1 MPVTAFSYPTTFLFV
16 ILIYLIYFC
25 LFKEALSLQFDFIVI
40 LQTNEIYIFRISQLY
55 RTYLY
60 LHTYNN
66 KIYLIIVF
74 IICT

>member
-16 ILIYLIYFC
+16 IYIYLIYFC
-25 LFKEALSLQFDFIVI
+25 LFKEALSFQFDFIVF
-40 LQTNEIYIFRISQLY
+40 LQTDGINIFRISQLY

-66 KIYLIIVF
+66 YMYI
-74 IICT
+74 